1 MYRMFERPNL
11 CPYTDICDSFQTIR
25 RAESWTEKALAK
37 LMREG
42 GQDIPSL
49 DDGYSTHTLR
59 WRLEHMRQ
67 VKERCYSH
75 CGRCLRFRQFKA
87 REEDEPAFRRRGLA
101 WPSEMR
107 DEEAV
112 VEPSSSGRS

>member
-1 MYRMFERPNL
+1 MYRIFEQPNL
-11 CPYTDICDSFQTIR
+11 CPYTDVCDSFQTIR

-37 LMREG
+37 LMRERF
-42 GQDIPSL
+42 QDISSL
-49 DDGYSTHTLR
+49 DYGYSTHTLQ

-67 VKERCYSH
+67 VKERCYNH

-87 REEDEPAFRRRGLA
+87 KEEETTVRRRGLA
-101 WPSEMR
+101 WSSRMR